1 MHAADRDLWMVGR
14 ALDGLPYTEGARVM
28 DLGLLILRFVV
39 GLTLA
44 AHGAQK
50 LFGRLGGYGLDGT
63 GQFMQQLGFHPGRR
77 HAALA
82 GLTET
87 GGGVLLAL
95 GLLTP
100 LGAALVASVMLVAT
114 ITVHLK
120 SGFFA
125 ADGGYEYNLVLAAA
139 ALSVAFTGPGA
150 FSIDA
155 LLGYSFAGA
164 LWGVGAIVLAV
175 VGALVQVA
183 QRRPPAAAG
192 RVSTAA

>member
-1 MHAADRDLWMVGR
+1 
-14 ALDGLPYTEGARVM
+14 M
-28 DLGLLILRFVV
+28 DLGLLILRLVV

-50 LFGRLGGYGLDGT
+50 LLGWFGGYGLDGT
-63 GQFMQQLGFHPGRR
+63 GQFMDTLGFHPGRR

-120 SGFFA
+120 NGFFA
-125 ADGGYEYNLVLAAA
+125 ASGGYEYNLVLAAA
-139 ALSVAFTGPGA
+139 AVSIAFSGPGA
-150 FSIDA
+150 LSIDA
-155 LLGYSFAGA
+155 LLGYSFAGS
-164 LWGVGAIVLAV
+164 LWGVGAIVVAV
-175 VGALVQVA
+175 GGGLVQLA
-183 QRRPPAAAG
+183 QRRPSAAAG
-192 RVSTAA
+192 RASTAA

>member
-1 MHAADRDLWMVGR
+1 
-14 ALDGLPYTEGARVM
+14 M
-28 DLGLLILRFVV
+28 DLGLLLLRFVV

-50 LFGRLGGYGLDGT
+50 LLGWFGGYGLDGT
-63 GQFMQQLGFHPGRR
+63 GQFMETLGFYPGRR

-82 GLTET
+82 GLTEA

-120 SGFFA
+120 NGFFA
-125 ADGGYEYNLVLAAA
+125 AGGGYEYNLVLAAA
-139 ALSVAFTGPGA
+139 ALSVAFSGPGVL
-150 FSIDA
+150 SIDA
-155 LLGYSFAGA
+155 LLGYSFAGT
-164 LWGVGAIVLAV
+164 LWGIGAIGVAV
-175 VGALVQVA
+175 VGALVQLA
-183 QRRPPAAAG
+183 QRHPSAAAG
-192 RVSTAA
+192 HVSTAA

>member
-1 MHAADRDLWMVGR
+1 
-14 ALDGLPYTEGARVM
+14 M

-50 LFGRLGGYGLDGT
+50 LLGWFGGYGLDGT
-63 GQFMQQLGFHPGRR
+63 GQFMETLGFYPGRR

-82 GLTET
+82 GLAEA

-120 SGFFA
+120 KGFFA
-125 ADGGYEYNLVLAAA
+125 AGGGYEYNLVLAAA
-139 ALSVAFTGPGA
+139 ALSVAFSGPGVL
-150 FSIDA
+150 SIDA
-155 LLGYSFAGA
+155 LLGYSFAGT
-164 LWGVGAIVLAV
+164 LWGIGAIVVAV
-175 VGALVQVA
+175 VGAMVQLA
-183 QRRPPAAAG
+183 QRHPSAAASH
-192 RVSTAA
+192 VSTAA

>member
-1 MHAADRDLWMVGR
+1 
-14 ALDGLPYTEGARVM
+14 M

-50 LFGRLGGYGLDGT
+50 LFAWFGGYGLDGT
-63 GQFMQQLGFHPGRR
+63 GQFMEQLGFHPGRR

-82 GLTET
+82 GLAET

-114 ITVHLK
+114 ITVHFK
-120 SGFFA
+120 NGFFA
-125 ADGGYEYNLVLAAA
+125 GGGGYEYNLVLAAA
-139 ALSVAFTGPGA
+139 AVSLAFSGPGVL
-150 FSIDA
+150 SIDA
-155 LLGYSFAGA
+155 LLGYSSGGT
-164 LWGVGAIVLAV
+164 LWGMGAIVVAV
-175 VGALVQVA
+175 VGALVQLA
-183 QRRPPAAAG
+183 QRHPSATAG

>member
-1 MHAADRDLWMVGR
+1 
-14 ALDGLPYTEGARVM
+14 M

-50 LFGRLGGYGLDGT
+50 LYGWFGGYGLDGT
-63 GQFMQQLGFHPGRR
+63 GQFMDTLGFHPGRR

-114 ITVHLK
+114 VTVHLK
-120 SGFFA
+120 NGFFA
-125 ADGGYEYNLVLAAA
+125 AGGGYEYNLVLAAA
-139 ALSVAFTGPGA
+139 ALSLAFSGPGA
-150 FSIDA
+150 LSIDE

-164 LWGVGAIVLAV
+164 LWGVGAIVVAV
-175 VGALVQVA
+175 VGALVQLA
-183 QRRPPAAAG
+183 QRRPPAAAE

>member
-1 MHAADRDLWMVGR
+1 
-14 ALDGLPYTEGARVM
+14 M

-50 LFGRLGGYGLDGT
+50 LFGRFGGYGLDGT
-63 GQFMQQLGFHPGRR
+63 GQFMEQLGFHPGRR

-82 GLTET
+82 GLAET

-120 SGFFA
+120 NGFFA
-125 ADGGYEYNLVLAAA
+125 SGGGYEYNLVLAAA
-139 ALSVAFTGPGA
+139 ALSVVFTGPGA

-155 LLGYSFAGA
+155 LLGYSFAGT
-164 LWGVGAIVLAV
+164 LWGIGAIVMAV
-175 VGALVQVA
+175 VGAAVQLA
-183 QRRPPAAAG
+183 QRHTAAAAG
-192 RVSTAA
+192 PVSTAA